1 MRRKTLALSLLA
13 LSLLVATPSD
23 AKKKRRPSGPL
34 ITATGEIDESRLL
47 DVGVEILG
55 LGVAE
60 GELPEEGSKESWS
73 ANPDI
78 RRSEA
83 VFIPFHLKSTLES
96 TGFWGAVRVVPPDTH
111 GLDLVVSGRIEKA
124 SPQELTVELEFTDST
139 GRSWR
144 RARYVH
150 RLPSNSFPDQ
160 VEGVPRREPYQPLY
174 DAIANDM
181 LESLRRLST
190 QDISRIREVAE
201 LRFAADISPELFG
214 DYLQRGRKGR
224 LELARLPAEDDVMV
238 QRLRRIR
245 ERDYVVVDTLNE
257 YYASFYEAM
266 DAPYW
271 EWRQFSLQ
279 EYLAWKKI
287 RKQAR
292 RRKVLGGLLILGGI
306 ASDNGGLTDA
316 AVLGGIAVM
325 KSGIDKGQQAKIHRE
340 ALGELAGSFDSEL
353 TPLWIEV
360 EGRMVKLEGTARSKY
375 EQWRGLLRQIFAEE
389 TGFDELDAPTD
400 GTDFSGV
407 DSAGQ

>member
-1 MRRKTLALSLLA
+1 MRNPALVTC
-13 LSLLVATPSD
+13 LLVLGFLVAMPAD
-23 AKKKRRPSGPL
+23 AKKKKRRPDGPL

-55 LGVAE
+55 LGVDE
-60 GELPEEGSKESWS
+60 SEQPEEGSRESWT

-96 TGFWGAVRVVPPDTH
+96 TGFWGAVRVVPPGTRD
-111 GLDLVVSGRIEKA
+111 LDLIVSGHIEKA
-124 SPQELTVELEFTDST
+124 SPQELTIALEFTDAT

-144 RARYVH
+144 RARYIH
-150 RLPSNSFPDQ
+150 RLPSGAFPELT
-160 VEGVPRREPYQPLY
+160 EGVPRSEPYQPLY
-174 DAIANDM
+174 DKIANDM
-181 LESLRRLST
+181 LEGLRKLSARDAT
-190 QDISRIREVAE
+190 RIRQLAE
-201 LRFAADISPELFG
+201 LRFAAELSPELFG
-214 DYLQRGRKGR
+214 DYVKPGRKGR
-224 LELARLPAEDDVMV
+224 IELARLPAVDDAMV
-238 QRLRRIR
+238 QRVRRIR
-245 ERDYVVVDTLNE
+245 ERDYAVVDTLNE

-325 KSGIDKGQQAKIHRE
+325 KSGVDKGQQAKIHRE

-353 TPLWIEV
+353 TPLVIEV

-375 EQWRGLLRQIFAEE
+375 EQWRGLLREIFAEE
-389 TGFDELDAPTD
+389 TGLTD
-400 GTDFSGV
+400 GPESSGTDFSGRS
-407 DSAGQ
+407 SAGQ